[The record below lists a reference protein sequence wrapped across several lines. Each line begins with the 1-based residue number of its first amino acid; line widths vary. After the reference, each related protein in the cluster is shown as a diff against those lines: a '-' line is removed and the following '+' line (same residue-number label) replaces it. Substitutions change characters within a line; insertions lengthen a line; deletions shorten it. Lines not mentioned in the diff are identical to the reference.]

1 MSQQNKATPNIN
13 TSTDDNDNDSNSTN
27 MKKSDTFDLL
37 DITASLGYQT
47 HRRSSRKTW
56 SRKDDQE
63 LIALINDA
71 LKQIGYANGILDIKS
86 IQESSK
92 VVKLLQWDVI
102 CSKFSNKSRNPKDL
116 KKRWT
121 GSLDPNV
128 KKGRWTKEED
138 ELLLK
143 SYEKHGAH
151 WMAVAMEI
159 EGRTED
165 QCAKRYVEVLDPS
178 SKGRLR
184 EWTQEE
190 DLLLISK
197 VKQYGT
203 RWRCICKEMDSRPS
217 LTCRNRWRKI
227 ITTVI
232 RGQAPDVIVNA
243 VYENKDLDI
252 KKLIHESNN
261 NNIDKESTYDES
273 NLQRIKIESNKSSRR
288 KQTTDIRQM
297 YDYTAG
303 LSSTTTSL
311 NNTILSKVQ
320 STSTPPSTATSHFS
334 RLTNSLPPLSPHP
347 TTLQNNTRSVT
358 DLRNLASNG
367 IASVPTP
374 DISKM
379 DMNTVT
385 SSQLPNN
392 SALYNKLAYTNNDNK
407 DTKTEHL
414 STKKNQGL
422 ISNVSPT
429 NTSIKGIKNSTKPK
443 PHVSQTEWKFV
454 LKDGQGLS
462 ISNGTI
468 ATAELVEDLIQKAKK
483 YSLKISLHQHI
494 HHHYDT
500 ISSHPKQN
508 DIPLHPDR
516 LLAHNQKSQDIS
528 TSYTSPSASST
539 NLSQIQNSVF
549 PDLIHKP
556 SSNYAIDA
564 TSPQVGL
571 LPRTHYNKI
580 QSTQIDYTS
589 GLTGIP
595 ISGSFAP
602 HLDRGLTPSS
612 FIGNNIINEMHYQLT
627 NTEHDN
633 LNPNIATTAISKDNT
648 NINTTNNNNDNPT
661 SKSFS
666 TENDNETIYFS
677 SGYEVTPTSAQTQ
690 KLHTS
695 SSDASSFTPIVIGN
709 VVANE
714 NITNRSSHFN
724 YLPPTIRP
732 QLESSDSQNRSGRN
746 ASLSTLL
753 NPSPKSINGGS
764 HKSSSSPGSTSSLS
778 QQKRKNKRSRRKSG
792 NYGPPYPSLNANTI
806 KNNNSN
812 KRKRSQADVNDDN
825 KSIEGI
831 NKHKNN
837 DCTDNKSVSL
847 SSPNSYEDGLD
858 FWETLRSLANN
869 SSDRNAKEITAKT
882 QSTERDKDKSIT
894 VKSLFDYGSNNNSHT
909 QLENNYSF
917 HNTGDEYID
926 PLLPLNP
933 S

>member
-102 CSKFSNKSRNPKDL
+102 CAKFSNKSRNPKDL

-334 RLTNSLPPLSPHP
+334 RLIHCLPYHHIQQHYKI
-347 TTLQNNTRSVT
+347 TL
-358 DLRNLASNG
+358 DL
-367 IASVPTP
+367 
-374 DISKM
+374 
-379 DMNTVT
+379 
-385 SSQLPNN
+385 
-392 SALYNKLAYTNNDNK
+392 
-407 DTKTEHL
+407 
-414 STKKNQGL
+414 
-422 ISNVSPT
+422 
-429 NTSIKGIKNSTKPK
+429 
-443 PHVSQTEWKFV
+443 
-454 LKDGQGLS
+454 
-462 ISNGTI
+462 
-468 ATAELVEDLIQKAKK
+468 
-483 YSLKISLHQHI
+483 
-494 HHHYDT
+494 
-500 ISSHPKQN
+500 
-508 DIPLHPDR
+508 
-516 LLAHNQKSQDIS
+516 
-528 TSYTSPSASST
+528 
-539 NLSQIQNSVF
+539 
-549 PDLIHKP
+549 
-556 SSNYAIDA
+556 
-564 TSPQVGL
+564 
-571 LPRTHYNKI
+571 
-580 QSTQIDYTS
+580 
-589 GLTGIP
+589 
-595 ISGSFAP
+595 
-602 HLDRGLTPSS
+602 
-612 FIGNNIINEMHYQLT
+612 
-627 NTEHDN
+627 
-633 LNPNIATTAISKDNT
+633 
-648 NINTTNNNNDNPT
+648 
-661 SKSFS
+661 
-666 TENDNETIYFS
+666 
-677 SGYEVTPTSAQTQ
+677 
-690 KLHTS
+690 
-695 SSDASSFTPIVIGN
+695 
-709 VVANE
+709 
-714 NITNRSSHFN
+714 
-724 YLPPTIRP
+724 
-732 QLESSDSQNRSGRN
+732 
-746 ASLSTLL
+746 
-753 NPSPKSINGGS
+753 
-764 HKSSSSPGSTSSLS
+764 
-778 QQKRKNKRSRRKSG
+778 
-792 NYGPPYPSLNANTI
+792 
-806 KNNNSN
+806 
-812 KRKRSQADVNDDN
+812 
-825 KSIEGI
+825 
-831 NKHKNN
+831 
-837 DCTDNKSVSL
+837 
-847 SSPNSYEDGLD
+847 
-858 FWETLRSLANN
+858 
-869 SSDRNAKEITAKT
+869 
-882 QSTERDKDKSIT
+882 
-894 VKSLFDYGSNNNSHT
+894 
-909 QLENNYSF
+909 
-917 HNTGDEYID
+917 
-926 PLLPLNP
+926 
-933 S
+933 